1 MGKCYNL
8 INMRL
13 YNLHHQAKKNQK
25 LLVERSMHISYP
37 HSTNEISGNSAFPI
51 LALIELH
58 HEHHHLYYQILLSY
72 QLEFWNIF

>member
-8 INMRL
+8 INMGL

-37 HSTNEISGNSAFPI
+37 HPTNNEIPAIRHFP
-51 LALIELH
+51 LIELH

-72 QLEFWNIF
+72 QLEFLNIF